1 MIEHKIILHD
11 QLTSETATLDHLLF
25 IYSIKGIL
33 QSSWIVGLLASR
45 CPLSELIDPYMV
57 KEI

>member
-1 MIEHKIILHD
+1 MIEHKILLHD

-33 QSSWIVGLLASR
+33 QSS
-45 CPLSELIDPYMV
+45 
-57 KEI
+57 